1 MAEARLGVGFRFSV
15 THDGHLDIDYDRE
28 LFALIY
34 HAGRRAWVKRALR
47 YKQILKSYY
56 RMISNN
62 LIRPCSEP

>member
-1 MAEARLGVGFRFSV
+1 MGVGFRFSV

-47 YKQILKSYY
+47 KD
-56 RMISNN
+56 N
-62 LIRPCSEP
+62 LLSSVVADHGVELHGSKVCSSFT

>member
-47 YKQILKSYY
+47 YKHILKSYQQDD
-56 RMISNN
+56 ISN

>member
-47 YKQILKSYY
+47 
-56 RMISNN
+56 
-62 LIRPCSEP
+62 

>member
-47 YKQILKSYY
+47 YKHILK
-56 RMISNN
+56 
-62 LIRPCSEP
+62 